1 MSPLNPKQMQ
11 FVRKAYGTSLTS
23 AALAYYK
30 SRKGGY
36 TLQRKRG
43 ATSQKDVVARRLN
56 LYQQSN
62 VGKGRYITHIYA
74 QRSRVMRGTENLLAV
89 RLNTGEKGWVTDKGR
104 FMSEQELRNVLHS
117 VDCTSPASVM
127 DISLLDIYDSLT
139 AQQKAE
145 FADRVRD
152 FDWDQMFEE
161 MYPKDGEA
169 GPDAQMDAYMELL
182 ETLGDIKGWGKR

>member
-1 MSPLNPKQMQ
+1 MSLLNPKQMQ
-11 FVRKAYGTSLTS
+11 FVRKVYGTNLTS

-30 SRKGGY
+30 SRHGGY
-36 TLQRKRG
+36 TIQRKRG
-43 ATSQKDVVARRLN
+43 ATSVKDPIARRLN
-56 LYQQSN
+56 LYHGAN
-62 VGKGRYITHIYA
+62 PGAGRYVTHIYA

-89 RLNTGEKGWVTDKGR
+89 RLNTGEKGWIASDGR
-104 FMSEQELRNVLHS
+104 FLSEQELRNVLHS

-182 ETLGDIKGWGKR
+182 ETLGDAKGWGKR